1 MLTTFRNLGVTPDF
15 LIYHRYEQAP
25 GGENDAL
32 LLMAPENGASQAG
45 QGWAADAAG
54 LRTQLNN
61 YLGTAVA
68 AHIELDITEDNSVY
82 TNPGKQSTS
91 LVNGLY
97 LADSVANVLQTE
109 FNALVWWDLR
119 NGEDNT
125 QNNSSSLYGWR
136 LYGDYGILATP
147 AGQPWGDPS
156 YFDGYP
162 AYYTMKLMSH
172 FARGGDA
179 VVHAA
184 SDNTLLPVY
193 AALRADGSLSLLV
206 INKSSTATSTA
217 NVSITGFVP
226 LATAGIAVYSYGIPQ
241 DTAAQTG
248 TGSPDIATSMIAT
261 PQFVVN
267 GGTRSITTTASFGP
281 YSATVL
287 SFQPAPLSG
296 PVISTQPVNQTPT
309 SGQSVVFSVTASSNP
324 LPTYQWQVEARG
336 TGTWTNLSDNS
347 TYSGSGTASLTV
359 NSSALLDGNSFQ
371 CMITNSIGTVTTTPV
386 TLVVETPL
394 AVATLAGQAGT
405 SGHADGTRS
414 GAQFNSPTDIA
425 VDGSGN
431 IYAADTDNDTVRKIT
446 PDGVATTIAGQS
458 GVSGSNDGTGSAL
471 FNHPAGIAVD
481 GSGNAYVAD
490 TTNNTIRKLVIAS
503 GTVSTLA
510 GQAGVTGSTN
520 GTGTAARFN
529 GPSGIIADAT
539 GNLYVADTLNHTVR
553 KVTGAGVVTTI
564 AGTAGTSGFTDATS
578 TAARFHGPQGLAL
591 DTLGNLFVAD
601 TNNNAIRMIATA
613 NGVVSTVAGQ
623 AGIAGSIDGAVSQA
637 QFHFPSGV
645 AVDAG
650 GNLYIADTDN
660 HILRKIAPSSP
671 SVGSNAISLATGK
684 VSTLAGQ
691 AGSSGSVDG
700 IGAAARL
707 NFPTGVAVYASLSA
721 QAVPVAGSSSVVY
734 IADTTNSTIRL
745 AVVPAAPAIMSQP
758 QSLTVTV
765 GDTATLTVLA
775 AGSPAPTYQ
784 WLFNGSAI
792 SGATSS
798 TLALSNAQFANG
810 GNYTVTIRNIVGTV
824 TSNQATLTVN
834 PASTPPSGGGSSS
847 GGGGGGGGAPSV
859 WFCGMLSLL
868 ALARRM
874 FRRK

>member
-1 MLTTFRNLGVTPDF
+1 
-15 LIYHRYEQAP
+15 
-25 GGENDAL
+25 
-32 LLMAPENGASQAG
+32 
-45 QGWAADAAG
+45 
-54 LRTQLNN
+54 
-61 YLGTAVA
+61 
-68 AHIELDITEDNSVY
+68 
-82 TNPGKQSTS
+82 
-91 LVNGLY
+91 
-97 LADSVANVLQTE
+97 
-109 FNALVWWDLR
+109 
-119 NGEDNT
+119 
-125 QNNSSSLYGWR
+125 
-136 LYGDYGILATP
+136 
-147 AGQPWGDPS
+147 
-156 YFDGYP
+156 
-162 AYYTMKLMSH
+162 
-172 FARGGDA
+172 
-179 VVHAA
+179 
-184 SDNTLLPVY
+184 
-193 AALRADGSLSLLV
+193 
-206 INKSSTATSTA
+206 
-217 NVSITGFVP
+217 
-226 LATAGIAVYSYGIPQ
+226 
-241 DTAAQTG
+241 
-248 TGSPDIATSMIAT
+248 
-261 PQFVVN
+261 
-267 GGTRSITTTASFGP
+267 
-281 YSATVL
+281 
-287 SFQPAPLSG
+287 
-296 PVISTQPVNQTPT
+296 
-309 SGQSVVFSVTASSNP
+309 
-324 LPTYQWQVEARG
+324 
-336 TGTWTNLSDNS
+336 
-347 TYSGSGTASLTV
+347 
-359 NSSALLDGNSFQ
+359 
-371 CMITNSIGTVTTTPV
+371 
-386 TLVVETPL
+386 
-394 AVATLAGQAGT
+394 
-405 SGHADGTRS
+405 
-414 GAQFNSPTDIA
+414 
-425 VDGSGN
+425 
-431 IYAADTDNDTVRKIT
+431 
-446 PDGVATTIAGQS
+446 
-458 GVSGSNDGTGSAL
+458 
-471 FNHPAGIAVD
+471 
-481 GSGNAYVAD
+481 
-490 TTNNTIRKLVIAS
+490 
-503 GTVSTLA
+503 
-510 GQAGVTGSTN
+510 
-520 GTGTAARFN
+520 
-529 GPSGIIADAT
+529 
-539 GNLYVADTLNHTVR
+539 
-553 KVTGAGVVTTI
+553 
-564 AGTAGTSGFTDATS
+564 
-578 TAARFHGPQGLAL
+578 
-591 DTLGNLFVAD
+591 
-601 TNNNAIRMIATA
+601 MIATA

-847 GGGGGGGGAPSV
+847 GGGGGGGGGGAPSV